1 MTDDRGRLTEH
12 RESAVV
18 EAFVHLSDTLVAGY
32 DVIEFLHY
40 LIDRCI
46 ELIDIDEAGV
56 MLATPSGNLQAV
68 AASTE
73 KIRLLELFEIQN
85 ADGPCLDAFR
95 TGASVVAGD
104 LSRHV
109 ERWPGFAEQA
119 LSSGFRSA
127 YSIPMRLRDTTIGA
141 INLLRAKTGDLSQ
154 TDATLARALADIATV
169 GVLQQRAIAESTG
182 AAKALQHALTSR
194 ITIEQAKG
202 ILAERSNLSIDEA
215 FELLR
220 GHARRNNAGL
230 TGVAEQVVAG
240 TLDISERPLG

>member
-1 MTDDRGRLTEH
+1 MSDDRGRLTEH

-40 LIDRCI
+40 LI
-46 ELIDIDEAGV
+46 GV
-56 MLATPSGNLQAV
+56 
-68 AASTE
+68 
-73 KIRLLELFEIQN
+73 
-85 ADGPCLDAFR
+85 
-95 TGASVVAGD
+95 SVVAAD
-104 LSRHV
+104 LSEHV

-127 YSIPMRLRDTTIGA
+127 HSIPMRLRDTTIGA
-141 INLLRAKTGDLSQ
+141 INLLRAKTGDLEQ

-169 GVLQQRAIAESTG
+169 GVLQERAIAESTST
-182 AAKALQHALTSR
+182 AKALQHALSSR

>member
-1 MTDDRGRLTEH
+1 MPDDRGRLTEH
-12 RESAVV
+12 RQSAVV
-18 EAFVHLSDTLVAGY
+18 AAFVHLSDTLVAGY

-40 LIDRCI
+40 LIDRYI
-46 ELIDIDEAGV
+46 ALVDIDEAGV

-85 ADGPCLDAFR
+85 ADGPCLDAYGTGR
-95 TGASVVAGD
+95 TVVAPD
-104 LSRHV
+104 LSQEV
-109 ERWPGFAEQA
+109 ERWPSFANQA

-127 YSIPMRLRDTTIGA
+127 HSIPMRLRDTTIGA
-141 INLLRAKTGDLSQ
+141 VNLLRAKTGDLEQ
-154 TDATLARALADIATV
+154 TDAELARALADIATV
-169 GVLQQRAIAESTG
+169 GVLQERAISESTST
-182 AAKALQHALTSR
+182 AKALQHALTSR

-215 FELLR
+215 FEWLR
-220 GHARRNNAGL
+220 GHARRNQLGL

-240 TLDISERPLG
+240 TLDIDERPLR

>member
-1 MTDDRGRLTEH
+1 MPDDSGRLTEQ
-12 RESAVV
+12 RESALV

-46 ELIDIDEAGV
+46 DLIDIDEAGV

-85 ADGPCLDAFR
+85 ADGPCLDAYR
-95 TGASVVAGD
+95 TGLTVVAAD
-104 LSRHV
+104 LSQQV
-109 ERWPGFAEQA
+109 GRWPGFAEQA
-119 LSSGFRSA
+119 LSSGFGSA
-127 YSIPMRLRDTTIGA
+127 HSIPMRLRDTTIGA
-141 INLLRAKTGDLSQ
+141 INLLRLKTGDLEQ
-154 TDATLARALADIATV
+154 TDAKLARALADIATV
-169 GVLQQRAIAESTG
+169 GVLQERAIAESTG
-182 AAKALQHALTSR
+182 ASRALQHALTSR

-215 FELLR
+215 FESLR
-220 GHARRNNAGL
+220 GHARRNQLRL

-240 TLDISERPLG
+240 KLDISERPLS